1 MLALRRR
8 IPHSAS
14 RMSSHSQFGLL
25 TERRF
30 LPFFLSQSLGA
41 FNDNVFKQGLVA
53 LVVFVGAIDVGM
65 SSATFSLL
73 AGRQIVTAE
82 KIEISALFTDDEIP
96 DGQPARDILRQILA
110 TGGLPALNWAP
121 GKWLGKRGRLIAALA
136 RETPPSDL
144 LLVDTSLR
152 FAGWPE
158 PALYR
163 TARRQ
168 RRTLLA
174 GSDPLPV
181 PGEEKIAGS
190 YYTTFSIPF
199 LADPSRIVAPLKAA
213 FQSGK
218 LSVALNGQRGS
229 PPEILQRLRR
239 NSQAKAQS

>member
-1 MLALRRR
+1 MDA
-8 IPHSAS
+8 
-14 RMSSHSQFGLL
+14 
-25 TERRF
+25 
-30 LPFFLSQSLGA
+30 
-41 FNDNVFKQGLVA
+41 
-53 LVVFVGAIDVGM
+53 
-65 SSATFSLL
+65 
-73 AGRQIVTAE
+73 
-82 KIEISALFTDDEIP
+82 
-96 DGQPARDILRQILA
+96 
-110 TGGLPALNWAP
+110 
-121 GKWLGKRGRLIAALA
+121 
-136 RETPPSDL
+136 
-144 LLVDTSLR
+144 SLR